1 VDLDLCQRA
10 LRLNPDLWVAA
21 QIVSK
26 ANERAAYP
34 IKSLDD
40 LCAAVLKSAKGG
52 VRFEGMT
59 LTAANAR
66 AFFPRVFFP
75 IEGEDELLKA
85 VYAALVWARE
95 VHLSEDRLRAHKASL

>member
-1 VDLDLCQRA
+1 MDLDLCQRA

-34 IKSLDD
+34 IKSVDD
-40 LCAAVLKSAKGG
+40 LCAAVLGSAKRG
-52 VRFEGMT
+52 VRLEGMT
-59 LTAANAR
+59 LTAADAR
-66 AFFPRVFFP
+66 GFFPKAFFP

-95 VHLSEDRLRAHKASL
+95 VHLSEDRVRVHKASL